1 MKNNRYKKKKFYEV
15 EEYEENK
22 RKALDD
28 DIITN
33 KKNNICKLDKLSRSK
48 SYMKLKGF
56 KKNKSILK
64 PSKSYINL
72 KSEERKIQ
80 FGKTKIVGYRLNQKY
95 ISINFNL
102 Q

>member
-1 MKNNRYKKKKFYEV
+1 
-15 EEYEENK
+15 
-22 RKALDD
+22 
-28 DIITN
+28 
-33 KKNNICKLDKLSRSK
+33 
-48 SYMKLKGF
+48 MKLKGF